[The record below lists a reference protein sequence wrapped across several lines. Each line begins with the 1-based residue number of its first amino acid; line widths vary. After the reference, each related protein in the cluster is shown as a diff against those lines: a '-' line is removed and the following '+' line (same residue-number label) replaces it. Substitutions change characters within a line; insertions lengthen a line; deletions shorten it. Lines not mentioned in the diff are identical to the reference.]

1 MKPESHPYFKKQVA
15 LATLH
20 GKAKAIAPEFQ
31 EILGMK
37 VDEYSVNTDLLGTF
51 TGDIERVGTPKE
63 VVIKKAKLA
72 IAESKYQFGLA
83 SEGSIGTDPY
93 IPFINSDI
101 ELMAFVDTEHD
112 FTLVESLRSTE
123 IFASSKVV
131 RKSDDLDEF
140 LLKADFPNHKLIV
153 KSADTPP
160 SFLVKGIGHLSE
172 LNEVLAK
179 GFLEF
184 SELVIESDLRAHC
197 SPSRMANIGKLA
209 QRLAQ
214 RLSNLCPECST
225 PGWGIVDVER
235 GLPCS
240 DCGEI
245 SEEAPK
251 AEILGCCKCSFSQKG
266 KVIAESI
273 DPSRC
278 DLCNP

>member
-1 MKPESHPYFKKQVA
+1 MKSEAHPYFKEAVA

-20 GKAKAIAPEFQ
+20 GKGEAIAPAFL
-31 EILGMK
+31 EILGMQ
-37 VDEYSVNTDLLGTF
+37 VNDFAINTDLLGTF
-51 TGDIERVGTPKE
+51 SGDIERVGTPKE
-63 VVIKKAKLA
+63 VVINKAKLA
-72 IAESKYQFGLA
+72 IAESKYRFGIA

-101 ELMAFVDTEHD
+101 ELMAFVDVERD

-123 IFASSKVV
+123 IIASRTVL
-131 RKSDDLDEF
+131 RKSDSLQDF
-140 LLKADFPNHKLIV
+140 LIKVDFPNHKLIV
-153 KSADTPP
+153 KSLDTPP
-160 SFLVKGIGHLSE
+160 SFLVKGIGHISALDES
-172 LNEVLAK
+172 LAS
-179 GFLEF
+179 GFENLP
-184 SELVIESDLRAHC
+184 ELVIESDLRAHC

-209 QRLAQ
+209 KRLAQ

-245 SEEAPK
+245 SEDAPK
-251 AEILGCCKCSFSQKG
+251 AEVLGCCKCSFSQKG
-266 KVIAESI
+266 KVIADSV

-278 DLCNP
+278 ELCNP